1 MSPMFFHIFNNL
13 LHTINCLLV
22 YFLVKKLEK
31 SKTTAFLSASIF
43 SVHPVLTEAVC
54 GIVGRADLLWSFFA
68 LRALSLV
75 FCKPNFLVLI
85 LTSQSLLAKEQGKLC
100 LRSIKKTYKKFHYCV
115 DIFFRPLYQW

>member
-85 LTSQSLLAKEQGKLC
+85 LTSQSLLAKEQGKLH
-100 LRSIKKTYKKFHYCV
+100 LRSIKKTYMAPFSIK
-115 DIFFRPLYQW
+115 